1 MTNVGRR
8 EFIALLG
15 GAAATWPRAAGA
27 QQQAIPVV
35 GFLGSTSSAGYA
47 HLLPAFREG
56 LNETG
61 FSEGQNVA
69 IEYRW
74 SEGECDRLRVMAAE
88 LIRRPVAVIVALA
101 LPAIRAATA
110 ATTTIPVVFA
120 TGAGPVEI
128 GLVASLSRPGGNLTG
143 VTNLNVEVGVKR
155 LELLHELVPAA
166 TIVALLVNPNNP
178 NATTL
183 TRRVQAAAGT
193 LGLTLHVVQASAER
207 DFAPAFATAAQA
219 RAGGLV
225 IGTDAFFR
233 SRSEQLAGLALRHAL
248 PAIYQDRPFIAAGG
262 LVSYGGSITDQYRQI
277 GIYTGR
283 ILKGE
288 KPGDLPVQQST
299 KVELIVNLKTAKAL
313 GITIPTALLVRADEV
328 IE

>member
-15 GAAATWPRAAGA
+15 GAAATWPRAARA

-74 SEGECDRLRVMAAE
+74 SEGEYDRLRVMAAE

-120 TGAGPVEI
+120 TGADPVEI